1 MPSPYRSMKDD
12 SITQSVRVRL
22 SPDNWKRVKKLAD
35 MGDIFDN
42 EFISLAVEFA
52 LTHVSVRPQ
61 PKKLMEWYF
70 GEESSTEDKMILP
83 GVDEL
88 EPEKEEDKP

>member
-12 SITQSVRVRL
+12 SITQSVRVHL
-22 SPDNWKRVKKLAD
+22 SPDSWKRVKELAD

-42 EFISLAVEFA
+42 EFISLAVEFVLA
-52 LTHVSVRPQ
+52 HVSVRPQ

-70 GEESSTEDKMILP
+70 GKESTKDKMIVP
-83 GVDEL
+83 GVDEP

>member
-12 SITQSVRVRL
+12 SIIQTVRVRL

-52 LTHVSVRPQ
+52 LTHVSARQ

-70 GEESSTEDKMILP
+70 GESSTEDKMILP
-83 GVDEL
+83 GVDEP
-88 EPEKEEDKP
+88 EPEEEATP